1 MGLFSFPQKKNEA
14 PFQLKSDLGLDLD
27 CRTCFWFKTS
37 IKSCEFHSHFTII
50 QKKQI
55 RATKIT
61 TLPKKRRR
69 LIIML
74 MENYTP
80 HQEKEDIKGL
90 GVNNPKT
97 QVEVLIWEN

>member
-1 MGLFSFPQKKNEA
+1 
-14 PFQLKSDLGLDLD
+14 
-27 CRTCFWFKTS
+27 
-37 IKSCEFHSHFTII
+37 
-50 QKKQI
+50 
-55 RATKIT
+55 
-61 TLPKKRRR
+61 
-69 LIIML
+69 ML